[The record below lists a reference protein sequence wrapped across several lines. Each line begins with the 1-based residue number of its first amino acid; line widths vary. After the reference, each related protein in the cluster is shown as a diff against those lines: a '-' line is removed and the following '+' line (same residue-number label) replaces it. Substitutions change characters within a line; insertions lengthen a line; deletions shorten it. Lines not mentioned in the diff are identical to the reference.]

1 MLLPLPTP
9 HIIAVPFHQ
18 TEQDRRRLHQ
28 KLRSLKVKI
37 DKTGEKRGRN
47 NNKKYYLC
55 SQERVG
61 SQFVAICDRL

>member
-1 MLLPLPTP
+1 MLLPLPTTQ
-9 HIIAVPFHQ
+9 IIAAPFHQ

-28 KLRSLKVKI
+28 KLRSLKVK
-37 DKTGEKRGRN
+37 TEGEKRGRN